1 MLSTVGVELGFN
13 GPTLPSIVSE
23 LESVEPID
31 RTSMNA
37 FEDEA
42 FRTAVEAT
50 GRKRLII
57 AGFHTEIC
65 LTFASVQALKD
76 GYEVMYVTDAVG
88 GRSKVAR
95 CPGGWTRRSGSGDR
109 RMSVRPQEPEPA
121 DQAPAPP
128 AVRRWLVPGFWA
140 VAFAFL
146 VVMSFATLPSP
157 LYGLYRER
165 DGLSTLTVTIVY
177 AIFAGGTIATLL
189 AVQAIVSRAGRHRVM
204 IGAVAT
210 MMVAAGVLAAWE
222 ALPGLLVG
230 RLLTGIAV
238 GLAAG
243 TAIAYLIELRTLEDP
258 GASPVT
264 ARNVGTA
271 VNVGALGIGPLVAG
285 CLAEWVRSPLLVPY
299 LFVLAAGA
307 IALVGLVGVPETVPP
322 APTGQSG
329 PKSSPRPIRLL
340 IPAAVV
346 TLAAFAANGLFGG
359 LSGLLLSDTF
369 GHPSHALAG
378 VTLFLV
384 FAAGVAA
391 QLGTSRLPAARVFAF
406 GTLSTLT
413 GLALLVTAVQISA
426 PSLALFLL
434 AGTLIGAGAGAGF
447 KGTTG
452 LVLEATPP
460 EGRVEMTS
468 DLLISLFV
476 GISIP
481 VIGAGIALNGGASP
495 PDMVLGFA
503 IFVGL
508 GVIGAG
514 ALLGHVLKG
523 APSRA

>member
-1 MLSTVGVELGFN
+1 
-13 GPTLPSIVSE
+13 
-23 LESVEPID
+23 
-31 RTSMNA
+31 
-37 FEDEA
+37 
-42 FRTAVEAT
+42 
-50 GRKRLII
+50 
-57 AGFHTEIC
+57 
-65 LTFASVQALKD
+65 
-76 GYEVMYVTDAVG
+76 
-88 GRSKVAR
+88 
-95 CPGGWTRRSGSGDR
+95 
-109 RMSVRPQEPEPA
+109 
-121 DQAPAPP
+121 
-128 AVRRWLVPGFWA
+128 VRRRLVPAFWA

-189 AVQAIVSRAGRHRVM
+189 SVQAIVSRVGRHRVM
-204 IGAVAT
+204 IGAVTT
-210 MMVAAGVLAAWE
+210 MMVAAGVLAAWK

-243 TAIAYLIELRTLEDP
+243 TAIAYLIELRILEDP
-258 GASPVT
+258 SGSPVT

-271 VNVGALGIGPLVAG
+271 VNVGALGIGPLIAG

-299 LFVLAAGA
+299 LFVLAVGA
-307 IALVGLVGVPETVPP
+307 IGLIGLVGVPETAPP
-322 APTGQSG
+322 DPAG
-329 PKSSPRPIRLL
+329 PSDPKTSSPRPIRLL

-346 TLAAFAANGLFGG
+346 TLAAFAANGLFAG
-359 LSGLLLSDTF
+359 LSGLLLSVTF

-378 VTLFLV
+378 ATLFLV

-406 GTLSTLT
+406 GTLSMLT
-413 GLALLVTAVQISA
+413 GLALLVTAVQLSP

-434 AGTLIGAGAGAGF
+434 SGTLIGAGAGAGF

-476 GISIP
+476 GLSIP

-495 PDMVLGFA
+495 PDTVLGFA

-508 GVIGAG
+508 GVLGAG

-523 APSRA
+523 GPRRA